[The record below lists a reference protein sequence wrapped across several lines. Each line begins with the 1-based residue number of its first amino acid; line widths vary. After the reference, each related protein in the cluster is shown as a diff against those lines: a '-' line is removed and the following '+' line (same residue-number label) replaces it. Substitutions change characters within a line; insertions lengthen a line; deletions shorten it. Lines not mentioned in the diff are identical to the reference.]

1 MRKKFLIFFIILT
14 FFFISSYNPRSSKN
28 IFINLFKIKN
38 IEIKN
43 NKILSKDDILN
54 EIEPIFEESFFF
66 NSDELFDLISKVDF
80 VDSAEI
86 KKIYPS
92 TLKIKLKKRTL

>member
-14 FFFISSYNPRSSKN
+14 FFFISSYNPKSSKN

-38 IEIKN
+38 IEIQN

-54 EIEPIFEESFFF
+54 EIKPIFGRSLFFLTLM
-66 NSDELFDLISKVDF
+66 NYLIS
-80 VDSAEI
+80 
-86 KKIYPS
+86 YPKLILL
-92 TLKIKLKKRTL
+92 TLLKLKRSIPQL

>member
-28 IFINLFKIKN
+28 IFFNFFKIKN

-54 EIEPIFEESFFF
+54 EINQFSE
-66 NSDELFDLISKVDF
+66 DLFLTLMNYLIL
-80 VDSAEI
+80 
-86 KKIYPS
+86 YPKLILL
-92 TLKIKLKKRTL
+92 TLLK